1 MKLQTGK
8 QEKLNEMKSLLL
20 ETSLKLISLANIMFK
35 KKTQIISTKHECR
48 GYHYKFYGHK

>member
-20 ETSLKLISLANIMFK
+20 ETSLKLISLAKLMF
-35 KKTQIISTKHECR
+35 
-48 GYHYKFYGHK
+48 